1 MTVPNLLLGF
11 TIALLYGA
19 LYHFVR
25 GGTGW
30 RLSLYFA
37 LGVLGFG
44 IGQLIGR
51 WWEWHLFTIGSLNLG
66 MGSIGSL
73 VVLIAGEW
81 LSQIEVDPETDV

>member
-51 WWEWHLFTIGSLNLG
+51 W
-66 MGSIGSL
+66 
-73 VVLIAGEW
+73 
-81 LSQIEVDPETDV
+81 